1 VGKEGKPTGKTNGG
15 IKMKSLRPSFLAIM
29 VAAAVMGLTG
39 SAFAFHDGGVGAC
52 DACHTMHNTLR
63 GVKVTTGGA
72 SAQFQGNAFLLI
84 GSDPSSTCLNCHGSG
99 TVLNSF
105 HIATDA
111 AGFNGTTLPVQRTP
125 GGDFSWL
132 KVVFTGISTAS
143 GPGTGASFNAPADES
158 KNRHGH
164 HIVSLDYN
172 FLPSTDY
179 ITNLS
184 PGGTYPVGSLGC
196 DSCHNPHNTLSR
208 DTSTAGLPVS
218 GSGSYGAAPAPGTS
232 VGVYRLLAGINYTI
246 PIAGGLTSPAFIN
259 AAPTA
264 VAPVTYNAVDNAV
277 TTQVRVAYGTSMS
290 EWCANCHLDIYNA
303 QADASTTH
311 RHVASNVALLTTP
324 APDGTVPA
332 TVYNAYINSGHV
344 TGGTVAT
351 SYLALVPY
359 ELGVSDIPTLL
370 TYAQGG
376 AQIGVNA
383 QTGPSLGSENVMC
396 LSCHRAHASGFDNMM
411 RFDVAQTFITDPT
424 GSSYSFTSPTL
435 GAVPDSTGYYQAAYY
450 GLPATFFGP
459 SQRVLCNK
467 CHAKD

>member
-1 VGKEGKPTGKTNGG
+1 MKPF
-15 IKMKSLRPSFLAIM
+15 SLSFLAVIA
-29 VAAAVMGLTG
+29 AAAVMGLTG

-52 DACHTMHNTLR
+52 DACHTMHNTLK
-63 GVKVTTGGA
+63 GVKMTTAGTSALYQGGTY
-72 SAQFQGNAFLLI
+72 LLI

-99 TVLNSF
+99 SVLDSF
-105 HIATDA
+105 HVVTDA

-132 KVVFTGISTAS
+132 KVVFQGISTVS
-143 GPGTGASFNAPADES
+143 GPGTGASFNAPADET

-164 HIVSLDYN
+164 HIVATDFN
-172 FLPSTDY
+172 FFPSTDY
-179 ITNLS
+179 ITNQS

-196 DSCHNPHNTLSR
+196 NSCHNPHSSLSR
-208 DTSTAGLPVS
+208 DAATAGLPVS
-218 GSGSYGAAPAPGTS
+218 GSGSYGATPAGGTS
-232 VGVYRLLAGINYTI
+232 VGVYRLLGGINYTI
-246 PIAGGLTSPAFIN
+246 PIGGGLTSPLFIN

-264 VAPVTYNAVDNAV
+264 VAPVTYNAIDNSV
-277 TTQVRVAYGTSMS
+277 ITQVRVAYGRSMS
-290 EWCANCHLDIYNA
+290 EWCANCHLDIYNS

-311 RHVASNVALLTTP
+311 RHVASNAALLTTP
-324 APDGTVPA
+324 TPDGSVPA
-332 TVYNAYINSGHV
+332 TIYNAYINSGNV

-359 ELGVSDIPTLL
+359 ELGVSDITTLL

-396 LSCHRAHASGFDNMM
+396 LSCHRAHASGFDNLT
-411 RFDVAQTFITDPT
+411 RYDLAQSFITDPT
-424 GSSYSFTSPTL
+424 GSSYSFTSANL
-435 GAVPDSTGYYQAAYY
+435 GAEPDPTGYFQAAYN